1 MSETEHESCAC
12 AEYSALSRR
21 HFVMNAAGAAIFGA
35 VVPEWLP
42 KVVLAPTASSRDII
56 VYVFMRGG
64 ADALSL
70 CVPWGDANY
79 YSSRSTIAIPRPDAT
94 GTVKATALDN
104 VLWGFPPSM
113 LGLLPS
119 YQAEQLLVI
128 QGAGLTYSSRSHF
141 DAMRFI
147 EVGKAADPSI
157 STGWL
162 GRHLATV
169 PPMST
174 AATLR
179 ALSISQG
186 LPNALEGAPKTLPIP
201 DPSNYVL
208 GGSTATRAAR
218 QAWLN
223 ADYSAAE
230 EPVRSSALDAA
241 ATFSL
246 LASLNIGGYV
256 PANGASYPNTSFGRG
271 MRAAAAMIKA
281 DVGVE
286 AIQLD
291 IGGWDTHQTQ
301 NPLNGAMAT
310 LMQGFAGALGAFWAD
325 VLQGNGNY
333 NVTLVA
339 MSEFGRNVRENGS
352 QGTDHGRGSCM
363 FVMGKQVAGGR
374 VYTKSWQPLA
384 RENLADGQDVKVNVD
399 HRDVLAEIVKNRL
412 GNANLDL
419 IFPGYTPVFQGVTRS
434 SVR

>member
-1 MSETEHESCAC
+1 MMTESDHDDCGC
-12 AEYSALSRR
+12 QEYNTLSRR
-21 HFVMNAAGAAIFGA
+21 QFVMNAAGAAALGA
-35 VVPEWLP
+35 AVPAWLP
-42 KVVLAPTASSRDII
+42 KVVLAQTASTRDII

-64 ADALSL
+64 ADGLSL
-70 CVPWGDANY
+70 CVPWGDSNY
-79 YSSRSTIAIPRPDAT
+79 YTSRATIAIPRPDAT
-94 GTVKATALDN
+94 GTVKATALDATM
-104 VLWGFPPSM
+104 WGFPPSM
-113 LGLLPS
+113 LGLLPA
-119 YQAEQLLVI
+119 YQANQLLVI

-169 PPMST
+169 PPMNT

-186 LPNALEGAPKTLPIP
+186 LPNALEGSPKALPIP
-201 DPSNYVL
+201 DPANYVL
-208 GGSTATRAAR
+208 GGSSTTRAAR

-223 ADYSAAE
+223 TDYALTE
-230 EPVRSSALDAA
+230 EPVRSAALDAT
-241 ATFSL
+241 ATLSL
-246 LASLNIGGYV
+246 LASLNIGGYA
-256 PANGASYPNTSFGRG
+256 PSNGAVYPTTSFGRG
-271 MRAAAAMIKA
+271 MRSAAALIKA
-281 DVGVE
+281 DIGVE
-286 AIQLD
+286 AIQVD

-301 NPLNGAMAT
+301 NPLTGLMST
-310 LMQGFAGALGAFWAD
+310 LMTSFAGAIGAFWAD

-374 VYTKSWQPLA
+374 VYTTNWQPLA
-384 RENLADGQDVKVNVD
+384 RENLQDSQDVKVNVD

-412 GNANLDL
+412 GNNNLDL
-419 IFPGYTPVFQGVTRS
+419 IFPGYTPTFQGVTR
-434 SVR
+434 